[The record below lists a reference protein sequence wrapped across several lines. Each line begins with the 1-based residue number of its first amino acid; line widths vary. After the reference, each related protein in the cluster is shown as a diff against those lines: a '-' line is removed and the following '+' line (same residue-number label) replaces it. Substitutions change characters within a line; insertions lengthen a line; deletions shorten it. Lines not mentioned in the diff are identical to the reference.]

1 MCIRDRCALVG
12 NDASLRVAEKLG
24 FQREGT
30 ARAGLLHRGERRD
43 GWVAGLLPGEL
54 R

>member
-1 MCIRDRCALVG
+1 MG